1 MAKKI
6 PMRQCVGCGE
16 MKSKKEM
23 MRVLRCEDGTV
34 TLDLTGRKNGRGA
47 YLCRNEECLRKAVKN
62 KGLERSFKMSI
73 PQDIY
78 KNLEKEFEEEEH
90 AEQTQ

>member
-23 MRVLRCEDGTV
+23 MRVLKTSEDAIV
-34 TLDLTGRKNGRGA
+34 LDTTGRKNGRGA
-47 YLCRNEECLRKAVKN
+47 YLCVNRECLIKARKNRV
-62 KGLERSFKMSI
+62 LELSLKMSI
-73 PQDIY
+73 PKEVY
-78 KNLEKEFEEEEH
+78 ENLEKDYEEGDH
-90 AEQTQ
+90 AEQT